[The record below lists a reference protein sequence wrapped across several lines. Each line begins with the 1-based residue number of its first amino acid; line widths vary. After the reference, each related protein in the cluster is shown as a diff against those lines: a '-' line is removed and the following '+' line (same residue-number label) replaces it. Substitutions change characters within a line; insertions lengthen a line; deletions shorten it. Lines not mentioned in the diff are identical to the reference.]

1 MATPSPF
8 SPFGRDIIRFLVLMI
23 FLALVDWIVSERGT
37 AAEGRKSDSHLG
49 KVRHVVLFKFKDG
62 TTAEKKKT
70 VDDARQ

>member
-1 MATPSPF
+1 
-8 SPFGRDIIRFLVLMI
+8 MI